1 MASQI
6 YLIRHGETPSNA
18 TGVVQTPETPLSKR
32 GRKQAIAL
40 GRRLAQQDVTAILS
54 SDLERA
60 HETARAGQ
68 DVHPVHLST
77 GSTNVANASI
87 EANVDWEK
95 GRYRLEIVEDMHQ
108 DALQAAPERM
118 TALLLEHLAEHGR

>member
-18 TGVVQTPETPLSKR
+18 TRVVQTPETPLSKR

-60 HETARAGQ
+60 HETARAGH

>member
-1 MASQI
+1 MFP
-6 YLIRHGETPSNA
+6 T
-18 TGVVQTPETPLSKR
+18 V
-32 GRKQAIAL
+32 
-40 GRRLAQQDVTAILS
+40 
-54 SDLERA
+54 
-60 HETARAGQ
+60 
-68 DVHPVHLST
+68 
-77 GSTNVANASI
+77 NVANASI